1 MFHSHS
7 VKWPTEDLTPPLIVT
22 DGDIVRFVAAG
33 VTSIPV
39 TYTEPNAT
47 DNSGTAFLVS
57 RSAQPGDSFPLGV
70 TVVEYVFSDPSG
82 NLASANFTVTV
93 ITGGAMNSRQM
104 ISGRDLSQAFRKLA
118 EKDPMIVYTIQIRW
132 AFVAQL

>member
-1 MFHSHS
+1 MR
-7 VKWPTEDLTPPLIVT
+7 VVEPN
-22 DGDIVRFVAAG
+22 

-39 TYTEPNAT
+39 VYNEPNAT

-57 RSAQPGDSFPLGV
+57 RSAEPGDSFPLGV

-93 ITGGAMNSRQM
+93 TTEGA
-104 ISGRDLSQAFRKLA
+104 LH
-118 EKDPMIVYTIQIRW
+118 IRRP
-132 AFVAQL
+132 ACIIG